1 MRRVLGWLAGAA
13 LLGSSVSAQQEPLFD
28 NPDELRVAY
37 ATEATGLEL
46 EILLLDTEEDEA
58 ADEEG
63 EEGEEGEEE
72 EEGVGSVVSFF
83 AGSLEAQDPELLT
96 ELEAALE
103 EAEAQSEAGGEG
115 LEAAVRRAQELVR
128 QARDTLVA
136 EELRTDP
143 GFQAATITMLSLLEP
158 GVGEGYEEA
167 AEGETEA
174 YYLAWVGLQRI
185 KEMWAEVAPSL
196 PEDADTS
203 EVERP
208 FEVLDGLIASPQP
221 PERFSDP
228 EDAEGAVNDIAF
240 GMERATGS
248 VLLPREL
255 SSVAELGASQIEEA
269 CAAVGAGRPRMGAE
283 QAGFVY
289 ALYDK
294 YLERALMF
302 VAAEASEIIDEGLEG
317 LQSDPA
323 SAETTALC
331 GEMPEAF
338 EAARVA
344 LGGQ

>member
-1 MRRVLGWLAGAA
+1 MIKVGLLAGAA
-13 LLGSSVSAQQEPLFD
+13 LLGSSVSAQQGPLFD
-28 NPDELRVAY
+28 NPDELRIAY

-46 EILLLDTEEDEA
+46 ETLLLDADTEDEA
-58 ADEEG
+58 AEEAEESEEG
-63 EEGEEGEEE
+63 EE
-72 EEGVGSVVSFF
+72 EEGVGSVLPLF
-83 AGSLEAQDPELLT
+83 AGSLEAQDPELLA
-96 ELEAALE
+96 ELEAAME
-103 EAEAQSEAGGEG
+103 EVEEQSESGGEG
-115 LEAAVRRAQELVR
+115 LEAAVRRAQELVM
-128 QARDTLVA
+128 QARDTLIA
-136 EELRTDP
+136 EELRADP
-143 GFQAATITMLSLLEP
+143 VFQAGTITMLSLLEP

-174 YYLAWVGLQRI
+174 YYIAWVGLQRI

-228 EDAEGAVNDIAF
+228 EDAEGAVNDLAF
-240 GMERATGS
+240 GLERATGS
-248 VLLPREL
+248 TLLPREL
-255 SSVAELGASQIEEA
+255 SSVAELSASQIAEA
-269 CAAVGAGRPRMGAE
+269 CAAVEAGQPRMGAE

-302 VAAEASEIIDEGLEG
+302 VAMEASETIDEGLES
-317 LQSDPA
+317 LQADPA
-323 SAETTALC
+323 SDETSALC
-331 GEMPEAF
+331 RELPQALEEA
-338 EAARVA
+338 RIA

>member
-1 MRRVLGWLAGAA
+1 MIKAFGLLAGAA
-13 LLGSSVSAQQEPLFD
+13 LLASPVSAQPAPAPLFD

-46 EILLLDTEEDEA
+46 ETLLLDIDDREELE
-58 ADEEG
+58 
-63 EEGEEGEEE
+63 
-72 EEGVGSVVSFF
+72 VGSVMSFF

-103 EAEAQSEAGGEG
+103 EAEALSETGDEG
-115 LEAAVRRAQELVR
+115 LEAAVRRAQELVMR
-128 QARDTLVA
+128 ARDTLVA
-136 EELRTDP
+136 EELRNDP

-174 YYLAWVGLQRI
+174 YYIAWVGLQRI

-196 PEDADTS
+196 TADADTS

-228 EDAEGAVNDIAF
+228 EDAEGAVNDLAF
-240 GMERATGS
+240 GMERATGAT
-248 VLLPREL
+248 LLPREL
-255 SSVAELGASQIEEA
+255 SSVAELGAGQIEEA
-269 CAAVGAGRPRMGAE
+269 CAAVRAGQPRMGAE

-302 VAAEASEIIDEGLEG
+302 VAAEANETIDEGLES

-323 SAETTALC
+323 SDETNALC
-331 GEMPEAF
+331 GDLPQAFAEAR
-338 EAARVA
+338 AA

>member
-1 MRRVLGWLAGAA
+1 MIKMGLLAGAA

-28 NPDELRVAY
+28 NPDELRVSY
-37 ATEATGLEL
+37 ATEATNLEL
-46 EILLLDTEEDEA
+46 ETLLLDIEEDEA
-58 ADEEG
+58 ANEEG
-63 EEGEEGEEE
+63 EEGEEGEEK
-72 EEGVGSVVSFF
+72 GVGSIVSFF

-96 ELEAALE
+96 ELEAAME
-103 EAEAQSEAGGEG
+103 EAEALSETGGEG
-115 LEAAVRRAQELVR
+115 LEAAVRHAQELVR

-136 EELRTDP
+136 EELHTDP

-174 YYLAWVGLQRI
+174 YYIAWVGLQRI

-196 PEDADTS
+196 PEGADTS

-208 FEVLDGLIASPQP
+208 FAVLDELIASPQP

-240 GMERATGS
+240 GMERATGTT
-248 VLLPREL
+248 LLPREL
-255 SSVAELGASQIEEA
+255 SAVAELSASQTEEA
-269 CAAVGAGRPRMGAE
+269 CAAVAAGQPRMGAE

-289 ALYDK
+289 TLYDK

-302 VAAEASEIIDEGLEG
+302 VAMEASETIDEGLES
-317 LQSDPA
+317 LQADPA
-323 SAETTALC
+323 SDETSALC
-331 GEMPEAF
+331 SELPQAF
-338 EAARVA
+338 EEARAA